1 MNLDDQS
8 EICVGKCFCLSS
20 SFGSEGSGFK
30 PAGVLEKVEP
40 VVPNAF
46 AHFVQNN
53 TGTSIRPENYS
64 ATFKGDLGIPE
75 HNALNLSKL
84 HLIDLTNLPVTSV
97 AEPSTLIDLFTS
109 IIRNFYF
116 YS

>member
-1 MNLDDQS
+1 MINQRFAWVNASVYRQASDQKAR
-8 EICVGKCFCLSS
+8 GSS
-20 SFGSEGSGFK
+20 